1 MDRGELATLALTKA
15 AIHHGVPAMD
25 MHERSFYSVLP
36 IVLGAM
42 LLAAP
47 PATAAPPEQVRLFL
61 NKNRIYLRIP
71 DGPQYP
77 ASIDSP
83 VYESYATER
92 AARCAQPPAVRERTE
107 IRQFYRPEKGGETG
121 RVRLELLVSPAGRVV
136 AVQLRE
142 SPGSLAVYS
151 VIHAVKDWTFDP
163 GRKAD
168 GEPTYCRFEFT
179 VDFVPP

>member
-1 MDRGELATLALTKA
+1 MDHEA
-15 AIHHGVPAMD
+15 PAMH
-25 MHERSFYSVLP
+25 MHERCLWPVLP
-36 IVLGAM
+36 IILGVM
-42 LLAAP
+42 LLATRPAIAAQP
-47 PATAAPPEQVRLFL
+47 PQVKLFL
-61 NKNRIYLRIP
+61 NKNKIYLRIP

-83 VYESYATER
+83 VYESYAAER
-92 AARCAQPPAVRERTE
+92 AASCRQPPQVREKTE

-121 RVRLELLVSPAGRVV
+121 RVRLELLLSPAGRVV

-151 VIHAVKDWTFDP
+151 VIHAVKDWKFDP
-163 GRKAD
+163 GRTAD
-168 GEPTYCRFEFT
+168 GEPTYCRFGFT

>member
-1 MDRGELATLALTKA
+1 
-15 AIHHGVPAMD
+15 
-25 MHERSFYSVLP
+25 MHKRCIYFALP
-36 IVLGAM
+36 IVLGAI
-42 LLAAP
+42 LIAAR
-47 PATAAPPEQVRLFL
+47 PAIAAPPEQIKLSL
-61 NKNRIYLRIP
+61 NRNKIYLRIP

-92 AARCAQPPAVRERTE
+92 AARCEQPPELRERTE

-163 GRKAD
+163 GRTED
-168 GEPTYCRFEFT
+168 GEPTHCRFEFT

>member
-1 MDRGELATLALTKA
+1 MEPEGT
-15 AIHHGVPAMD
+15 AMD
-25 MHERSFYSVLP
+25 MHERSAYWALP
-36 IVLGAM
+36 IVFGAI
-42 LLAAP
+42 LLATQ
-47 PATAAPPEQVRLFL
+47 PATAAAPEQVKLFL
-61 NKNRIYLRIP
+61 NKNKIYLRIP

-83 VYESYATER
+83 VYESYASER
-92 AARCAQPPAVRERTE
+92 AARCEQPPEVQARTE

-163 GRKAD
+163 GLTED